1 MRSRTPR
8 TSDLLGRYYTPDSV
22 ASALVELLAVA
33 SPRLVVDLGAGSGAL
48 TKAAHRYWPSARYVT
63 ADLDTEA
70 SCTELGHTRAGVFE
84 HYKIDVLSAQ
94 LEAAIG
100 VEAGAAD
107 VVLCNPPYL
116 QLQGQP
122 HFGGLLE
129 RVGLGDTWASMTELP
144 AELLFI
150 AQSLQLLR
158 AGGTLGL
165 ILPSGIVCGERC
177 APFRK
182 RLLQEFR
189 LTRVVELPRDTFQK
203 TSVQAFLLVL
213 VKEPPGASPVQA
225 QRLSSEGVLSSPA
238 FIPAESRGER
248 MDYSYWSQRLSAP
261 SLLRDAVLSVCRG
274 PAAPRA
280 AVRNGL
286 KVFHTTDFPAPG
298 ACVSPEFLNAC
309 APGPREGAY
318 AQEGDVL
325 IARLG
330 RNLATKVA
338 FVPHGFV
345 VPSDHV
351 WIVRPAAGQSARVLA
366 SLLQARA
373 ALDTLLCAAG
383 AKFLTKASLLSLPLS
398 Q

>member
-22 ASALVELLAVA
+22 ASALVELLAIA
-33 SPRLVVDLGAGSGAL
+33 APRLVVDLGAGSGAL

-63 ADLDTEA
+63 ADLDPEA
-70 SCTELGHTRAGVFE
+70 CCTELGQTRAGVFE
-84 HYKIDVLSAQ
+84 HYKVNVLAPE
-94 LEAAIG
+94 LEAAIQ
-100 VEAGAAD
+100 VDAGSAD

-122 HFGGLLE
+122 HFEGLLE
-129 RVGLGDTWASMTELP
+129 RAGLGGTWAGMSELP

-165 ILPSGIVCGERC
+165 ILPSGVVCGERC

-182 RLLQEFR
+182 RLLEEFR
-189 LTRVVELPRDTFQK
+189 LIRVVELPRDTFQK

-213 VKEPPGASPVQA
+213 VKESPSASPVQA
-225 QRLSSEGVLSSPA
+225 QRLSSEGVLSPPVP
-238 FIPAESRGER
+238 IPAESRGER

-274 PAAPRA
+274 PAAPHA
-280 AVRNGL
+280 ALRNGL
-286 KVFHTTDFPAPG
+286 KVFHTTDFQAPG
-298 ACVSPEFLNAC
+298 VSVPLSFLNAC

-338 FVPHGFV
+338 YVPYGFV
-345 VPSDHV
+345 VPTDFV

-366 SLLQARA
+366 SLLQARDV
-373 ALDTLLCAAG
+373 LDTLICGAG
-383 AKFLTKASLLSLPLS
+383 AKFLTKDALLSLPLS
-398 Q
+398 P